1 MTCQVK
7 QILDESKLIDPYN
20 RHITYL
26 RLSVTDR
33 CDLRCTYCMS
43 EKMTFL
49 NKSEILTFEE
59 MYKLCRGF
67 IRLGIKKIRITGGE
81 PLVRKGI
88 MELFEMLNPHLSS
101 DFEELTL
108 TTNGT
113 QLHKFANKLYF
124 NGVKRINVSLDTL
137 DGKKFKQIT
146 RLGNLE
152 DVLSGIEAAKNAG
165 LKIKIN
171 CVALKNI
178 NDDEIEDFIN
188 WCIESD
194 FNLTFIETMPMGDIG
209 NENRLDHFLPLD
221 ELKKNISKKFE
232 LEDISFSSGGPAK
245 YSKIKGSDIKL
256 GFITPLSHNF
266 CSSCNRIRI
275 DATGVLHQ
283 CLGQSNSLD
292 FRKILRNTSST
303 EEDLIENIRKAIKY
317 KPEKH
322 SFAYDFS
329 NENIEGKINRH
340 MSLTGGVVNFKK
352 VRFHA
357 WNKNSLHFLV
367 LSLKD

>member
-1 MTCQVK
+1 MKKPVN
-7 QILDESKLIDPYN
+7 KLLKDNTLVDPFN

-33 CDLRCTYCMS
+33 CDLRCTYCMP

-49 NKSEILTFEE
+49 NKKELLTFEE
-59 MYKLCRGF
+59 MYKICSGF
-67 IRLGIKKIRITGGE
+67 IHLGIKKIRITGGE

-88 MELFEMLNPHLSS
+88 IDFFKMLKPHLSS
-101 DFEELTL
+101 DLEEITL

-113 QLHKFANKLYF
+113 QLHRFANDLYS
-124 NGVKRINVSLDTL
+124 NGVKRVNVSLDTL
-137 DGKKFKQIT
+137 DQKKFKNIT
-146 RLGNLE
+146 RLGNLQ
-152 DVLSGIEAAKNAG
+152 DVLLGIQAAKDAN

-178 NDDEIEDFIN
+178 NDDEIDDFIN
-188 WCIESD
+188 WCMESD
-194 FNLTFIETMPMGDIG
+194 FDLTFIETMPMGDIG
-209 NENRLDHFLPLD
+209 NENRLDHFLALD
-221 ELKKNISKKFE
+221 VLKKNISSKFE

-245 YSKIKGSDIKL
+245 YTRIKGSNIKL

-292 FRKILRNTSST
+292 FRQILRDPSST
-303 EEDLIENIRKAIKY
+303 DADLIENIRKAIKH

-329 NENIEGKINRH
+329 KEHIEGKMDRH
-340 MSLTGGVVNFKK
+340 MSLTGG
-352 VRFHA
+352 
-357 WNKNSLHFLV
+357 
-367 LSLKD
+367 

>member
-1 MTCQVK
+1 MTYQVK
-7 QILDESKLIDPYN
+7 QILENSNLIDPFN

-33 CDLRCTYCMS
+33 CDLRCTYCMP

-49 NKSEILTFEE
+49 NKKEVLSFEE
-59 MYKLCRGF
+59 MYKLCSGF
-67 IRLGIKKIRITGGE
+67 IQLGIKKIRITGGE

-88 MELFEMLNPHLSS
+88 MHFFEMLSPHLSS
-101 DFEELTL
+101 QLEELTL

-113 QLHKFANKLYF
+113 QLNKYASQLYA
-124 NGVKRINVSLDTL
+124 NGVRRINISLDTL
-137 DGKKFKQIT
+137 DPKRFKNIT
-146 RLGNLE
+146 RIGSLQ
-152 DVLSGIEAAKNAG
+152 DVLSGIEAAKDAN

-178 NDDEIEDFIN
+178 NDDEVDEFIN
-188 WCIESD
+188 WCIKKD
-194 FNLTFIETMPMGDIG
+194 FDLTFIETMPMGDIG
-209 NENRLDHFLPLD
+209 NETRLNHFLSLD
-221 ELKKNISKKFE
+221 ELKKSISSKFD

-245 YSKIKGSDIKL
+245 YSRIKGSDIKL

-266 CSSCNRIRI
+266 CSSCNRIRV

-292 FRKILRNTSST
+292 FRKILRDPGTT
-303 EEDLIENIRKAIKY
+303 DADLLENIRKSIKQ

-322 SFAYDFS
+322 SFAYDLS
-329 NENIEGKINRH
+329 QERIEGKIDRH
-340 MSLTGGVVNFKK
+340 MSLTGG
-352 VRFHA
+352 
-357 WNKNSLHFLV
+357 
-367 LSLKD
+367 

>member
-1 MTCQVK
+1 MTDQVNK
-7 QILDESKLIDPYN
+7 LLDNSKLIDPFN
-20 RHITYL
+20 RRITYL

-33 CDLRCTYCMS
+33 CDLRCTYCMP

-49 NKSEILTFEE
+49 NKKEVLTFEE

-67 IRLGIKKIRITGGE
+67 IQLGIKKIRITGGE

-88 MELFEMLNPHLSS
+88 LEFFEMLKPHLSS
-101 DFEELTL
+101 DLDELTL
-108 TTNGT
+108 TTNAT
-113 QLHKFANKLYF
+113 QLHKYAKQLYS
-124 NGVKRINVSLDTL
+124 NGVRRINISLDTL
-137 DGKKFKQIT
+137 DEKKFKDIT
-146 RLGNLE
+146 RLGNLK
-152 DVLSGIEAAKNAG
+152 DVLLGIEAAKDAN

-178 NDDEIEDFIN
+178 NDDEIDDFIN
-188 WCIESD
+188 WCIKNHFD
-194 FNLTFIETMPMGDIG
+194 LTFIETMPMGDIG
-209 NENRLDHFLPLD
+209 NEKRLDHFLPLD
-221 ELKKNISKKFE
+221 ALKKKISSKFE

-292 FRKILRNTSST
+292 FRKILRGLGST
-303 EEDLIENIRKAIKY
+303 DAELVENIRLAIKQ

-322 SFAYDFS
+322 SFAYDVS
-329 NENIEGKINRH
+329 NEHIGGMMNRH
-340 MSLTGGVVNFKK
+340 MSLTGG
-352 VRFHA
+352 
-357 WNKNSLHFLV
+357 
-367 LSLKD
+367 

>member
-1 MTCQVK
+1 MINQVNE
-7 QILDESKLIDPYN
+7 LMGNNMLVDPFN
-20 RHITYL
+20 RNITYL

-33 CDLRCTYCMS
+33 CDLRCTYCMP

-49 NKSEILTFEE
+49 NKKEVLSFEE
-59 MYKLCRGF
+59 MYKLCSGF
-67 IRLGIKKIRITGGE
+67 IKLGIKKIRITGGE

-88 MELFEMLNPHLSS
+88 MDFFEMLNSRLSS
-101 DFEELTL
+101 HLEELTL

-113 QLHKFANKLYF
+113 QLHKYASQLYAF
-124 NGVKRINVSLDTL
+124 GVRRLNISLDTL
-137 DGKKFKQIT
+137 DPKKFKQIT
-146 RLGNLE
+146 RIGSLE
-152 DVLSGIEAAKNAG
+152 DVLLGIEAAKEAN

-178 NDDEIEDFIN
+178 NDDEIDKFIN
-188 WCIESD
+188 WCIRKD
-194 FNLTFIETMPMGDIG
+194 FDLTFIETMPMGDIG
-209 NENRLDHFLPLD
+209 NETRLNHFLSLD
-221 ELKKNISKKFE
+221 ELKKSVSSKFE

-245 YSKIKGSDIKL
+245 YSKIKGSTIKL

-292 FRKILRNTSST
+292 FRKILRGSDST
-303 EEDLIENIRKAIKY
+303 DTELVKNIRLAIKQ

-329 NENIEGKINRH
+329 NEHIEGMMKRH
-340 MSLTGGVVNFKK
+340 MSLTGG
-352 VRFHA
+352 
-357 WNKNSLHFLV
+357 
-367 LSLKD
+367 

>member
-1 MTCQVK
+1 MTDQVA
-7 QILDESKLIDPYN
+7 QLLDSSKLIDPFN

-33 CDLRCTYCMS
+33 CDLRCTYCMP

-49 NKSEILTFEE
+49 NKKAVLTFEE
-59 MYKLCRGF
+59 MYRLCSGF
-67 IRLGIKKIRITGGE
+67 IQLGIKKIRITGGE

-88 MELFEMLNPHLSS
+88 IDFFEMLKPHLSS
-101 DFEELTL
+101 NLEELTL

-113 QLHKFANKLYF
+113 QLHKFASQLYS

-137 DGKKFKQIT
+137 DPEKFKLIT
-146 RLGNLE
+146 RIGKLQ
-152 DVLSGIEAAKNAG
+152 DVLLGIEAAKEAN

-171 CVALKNI
+171 CVALNNI
-178 NDDEIEDFIN
+178 NDDEIDNFID
-188 WCIESD
+188 WCIKND
-194 FNLTFIETMPMGDIG
+194 FDLTFIETMPMGDIG

-221 ELKKNISKKFE
+221 ELKKNISSMFE
-232 LEDISFSSGGPAK
+232 LKDISFSSGGPAK
-245 YSKIKGSDIKL
+245 YSMIRGSDIKL

-292 FRKILRNTSST
+292 FRKILRDPGST
-303 EEDLIENIRKAIKY
+303 DNDLIENIRKAIKY

-322 SFAYDFS
+322 SFAYDLS
-329 NENIEGKINRH
+329 KESVEGKIDRH
-340 MSLTGGVVNFKK
+340 MSLTGG
-352 VRFHA
+352 
-357 WNKNSLHFLV
+357 
-367 LSLKD
+367 

>member
-1 MTCQVK
+1 MNKPV
-7 QILDESKLIDPYN
+7 DKLFENNKLVDPFN
-20 RHITYL
+20 RQITYL

-49 NKSEILTFEE
+49 NKKEVLTFEE

-67 IRLGIKKIRITGGE
+67 IKVGIKKIRITGGE

-88 MELFEMLNPHLSS
+88 MDLFSMLKPHLSY
-101 DFEELTL
+101 DLNELTL

-113 QLHKFANKLYF
+113 QLSRYAKQLYS
-124 NGVKRINVSLDTL
+124 NGVRRINVSLDTL
-137 DGKKFKQIT
+137 DPMKFKLIT
-146 RLGNLE
+146 RVGKLQ
-152 DVLSGIEAAKNAG
+152 DVLSGIDAARDAN

-178 NDDEIEDFIN
+178 NENEIDNFIN
-188 WCIESD
+188 WCVEKD
-194 FNLTFIETMPMGDIG
+194 FDLTFIETMPMGDIG
-209 NENRLDHFLPLD
+209 NENRLNHFLSLD
-221 ELKKNISKKFE
+221 QLKKSLTSKYK
-232 LEDISFSSGGPAK
+232 LRDISLSTGGPAR
-245 YSKIKGSDIKL
+245 YSRIEGSNIKL

-266 CSSCNRIRI
+266 CSSCNRVRI

-292 FRKILRNTSST
+292 FRKILRDPFST
-303 EEDLIENIRKAIKY
+303 DEDLLENIKNSVKQ

-329 NENIEGKINRH
+329 KANIKGQINRH
-340 MSLTGGVVNFKK
+340 MSLTGG
-352 VRFHA
+352 
-357 WNKNSLHFLV
+357 
-367 LSLKD
+367 

>member
-1 MTCQVK
+1 MTDQVNK
-7 QILDESKLIDPYN
+7 LLENSKLIDPFN

-33 CDLRCTYCMS
+33 CDLRCTYCMP

-49 NKSEILTFEE
+49 NKKEVLTFEE
-59 MYKLCRGF
+59 MYKLCSGF
-67 IRLGIKKIRITGGE
+67 IHLGIKKIRITGGE

-88 MELFEMLNPHLSS
+88 MDFFEMLKPHLSS
-101 DFEELTL
+101 DLEELTL

-113 QLHKFANKLYF
+113 QLHKYASELHS
-124 NGVKRINVSLDTL
+124 NGVRRVNISLDTL
-137 DGKKFKQIT
+137 DPKKFKNIT
-146 RLGNLE
+146 RIGNLQ
-152 DVLSGIEAAKNAG
+152 DVLLGIEAAKDAN

-178 NDDEIEDFIN
+178 NDDEIDDFIN
-188 WCIESD
+188 WCIKKD
-194 FNLTFIETMPMGDIG
+194 FDLTFIETMPMGDIG
-209 NENRLDHFLPLD
+209 NENRLDHFLSLD
-221 ELKKNISKKFE
+221 ELKKNISSKFE
-232 LEDISFSSGGPAK
+232 LEDIAFSSGGPAK
-245 YSKIKGSDIKL
+245 YSRIKGSDIKL

-292 FRKILRNTSST
+292 FRKILRDPSST
-303 EEDLIENIRKAIKY
+303 DADLIENIRKAIKH

-329 NENIEGKINRH
+329 KEHIEGKMNRH
-340 MSLTGGVVNFKK
+340 MSLTGG
-352 VRFHA
+352 
-357 WNKNSLHFLV
+357 
-367 LSLKD
+367 

>member
-1 MTCQVK
+1 MTEQVK
-7 QILDESKLIDPYN
+7 KLLDKSNLIDPFN

-33 CDLRCTYCMS
+33 CDLRCTYCMP

-49 NKSEILTFEE
+49 NKKEVLTFEE
-59 MYKLCRGF
+59 MYKLCSGF
-67 IRLGIKKIRITGGE
+67 IHLGIKKIRITGGE

-88 MELFEMLNPHLSS
+88 MDFFEMLKPHLSS
-101 DFEELTL
+101 DLEELTL

-113 QLHKFANKLYF
+113 QLHKYADELYS
-124 NGVKRINVSLDTL
+124 NGVKRLNVSLDTL
-137 DGKKFKQIT
+137 DKKKFKQIT
-146 RLGNLE
+146 RLGNLQ
-152 DVLSGIEAAKNAG
+152 DVLLGIQAAKDAN

-178 NDDEIEDFIN
+178 NDNEIDDFIN
-188 WCIESD
+188 WCIKND
-194 FNLTFIETMPMGDIG
+194 FDLTFIETMPMGDIG
-209 NENRLDHFLPLD
+209 NENRLDHFLSLD
-221 ELKKNISKKFE
+221 ELKKNISSKFG

-245 YSKIKGSDIKL
+245 YTRIKGSDIKL

-266 CSSCNRIRI
+266 CSSCNRIRV

-292 FRKILRNTSST
+292 FRKILRDPNST
-303 EEDLIENIRKAIKY
+303 DADLFENIRRSIKQ

-329 NENIEGKINRH
+329 KQRIEGKIDRH
-340 MSLTGGVVNFKK
+340 MSLTGG
-352 VRFHA
+352 
-357 WNKNSLHFLV
+357 
-367 LSLKD
+367 

>member
-1 MTCQVK
+1 MIDQVNEL
-7 QILDESKLIDPYN
+7 LDNDKLIDPFN

-33 CDLRCTYCMS
+33 CDLRCTYCMP

-49 NKSEILTFEE
+49 HKKEILTFEE
-59 MYKLCRGF
+59 MYKLCSGF

-88 MELFEMLNPHLSS
+88 MDFFEMLKPHLSS
-101 DFEELTL
+101 DLEELTL

-113 QLHKFANKLYF
+113 QLHKYANKLYSY
-124 NGVKRINVSLDTL
+124 GVKRLNISLDTL
-137 DGKKFKQIT
+137 DKKKFKQIT
-146 RLGNLE
+146 RLGNLQ
-152 DVLSGIEAAKNAG
+152 DVLLGIQAAKDAN

-178 NDDEIEDFIN
+178 NDDEIDDFIN
-188 WCIESD
+188 WSVDND
-194 FNLTFIETMPMGDIG
+194 FDLTFIETMPMGDIG
-209 NENRLDHFLPLD
+209 NENRLNHFLPLD
-221 ELKKNISKKFE
+221 ELKKSISSKFE

-245 YSKIKGSDIKL
+245 YNRIIGSDIKL

-266 CSSCNRIRI
+266 CSSCNRIRV

-292 FRKILRNTSST
+292 FRKILRDPGTT
-303 EEDLIENIRKAIKY
+303 DADLLENIRKSIKQ

-322 SFAYDFS
+322 SFAYDLS
-329 NENIEGKINRH
+329 QERIEGKIDRH
-340 MSLTGGVVNFKK
+340 MSLTGG
-352 VRFHA
+352 
-357 WNKNSLHFLV
+357 
-367 LSLKD
+367 

>member
-1 MTCQVK
+1 MTNQMNELLEDKGLVDPFNR
-7 QILDESKLIDPYN
+7 QIS
-20 RHITYL
+20 YL

-33 CDLRCTYCMS
+33 CDLRCTYCMP

-49 NKSEILTFEE
+49 NKKEVLSFEE
-59 MYKLCRGF
+59 MYKLCNAF
-67 IRLGIKKIRITGGE
+67 INLGVKKIRITGGE

-88 MELFEMLNPHLSS
+88 MDFFAMLNPHLSS
-101 DFEELTL
+101 HLEELTL

-113 QLHKFANKLYF
+113 QLHKYAGQLYAH
-124 NGVKRINVSLDTL
+124 GVRRLNISLDTL
-137 DGKKFKQIT
+137 DPKKFRQIT
-146 RLGNLE
+146 RTGSLQ
-152 DVLSGIEAAKNAG
+152 DVLSGIEAAKDAN

-178 NDDEIEDFIN
+178 NDDEIDDFIN
-188 WCIESD
+188 WCVKKD
-194 FNLTFIETMPMGDIG
+194 FDLTFIETMPMGDIG
-209 NENRLDHFLPLD
+209 NETRLNHFLSLD
-221 ELKKNISKKFE
+221 ELKKSISSKFE

-266 CSSCNRIRI
+266 CSSCNRIRV

-292 FRKILRNTSST
+292 FRKILRDASYNDTK
-303 EEDLIENIRKAIKY
+303 LFENIRKSIKQ

-329 NENIEGKINRH
+329 KEHVEGTMDRH
-340 MSLTGGVVNFKK
+340 MSLTGG
-352 VRFHA
+352 
-357 WNKNSLHFLV
+357 
-367 LSLKD
+367 

>member
-1 MTCQVK
+1 MTDQVK
-7 QILDESKLIDPYN
+7 KILENSNLIDPYN

-33 CDLRCTYCMS
+33 CDLRCTYCMP

-49 NKSEILTFEE
+49 NKKEVLSFEE
-59 MYKLCRGF
+59 MYKLCSGF
-67 IRLGIKKIRITGGE
+67 IHLGIKKIRITGGE

-88 MELFEMLNPHLSS
+88 MDFFEMLSPHLSS
-101 DFEELTL
+101 ELEELTL

-113 QLHKFANKLYF
+113 QLNKYASQLYANGIRRV
-124 NGVKRINVSLDTL
+124 NISLDTL
-137 DGKKFKQIT
+137 DPKKFKNIT
-146 RLGNLE
+146 RIGSLQ
-152 DVLSGIEAAKNAG
+152 DVLLGIEAAKDAN

-178 NDDEIEDFIN
+178 NDDEVDEFIN
-188 WCIESD
+188 WCIKKD
-194 FNLTFIETMPMGDIG
+194 FDLTFIETMPMGDIG
-209 NENRLDHFLPLD
+209 NETRLNHFLSLD
-221 ELKKNISKKFE
+221 ELKKSISSKFE

-245 YSKIKGSDIKL
+245 YSRIKGSDIKL

-266 CSSCNRIRI
+266 CSNCNRIRI
-275 DATGVLHQ
+275 DATGILHQ

-292 FRKILRNTSST
+292 FRKILRDTGST
-303 EEDLIENIRKAIKY
+303 EADLFENIRKAIKH

-329 NENIEGKINRH
+329 KQHIEGKMNRH
-340 MSLTGGVVNFKK
+340 MSMTGG
-352 VRFHA
+352 
-357 WNKNSLHFLV
+357 
-367 LSLKD
+367 

>member
-1 MTCQVK
+1 MTNQVNE
-7 QILDESKLIDPYN
+7 LMRNNTLVDPFN
-20 RHITYL
+20 RNITYL

-33 CDLRCTYCMS
+33 CDLRCTYCMP

-49 NKSEILTFEE
+49 NKKEVLSFEE
-59 MYKLCRGF
+59 MYKLCSGF
-67 IRLGIKKIRITGGE
+67 IQLGIKKIRITGGE

-88 MELFEMLNPHLSS
+88 MDFFEMLNSDLSPHL
-101 DFEELTL
+101 EELTL

-113 QLHKFANKLYF
+113 QLHKYASQLYAF
-124 NGVKRINVSLDTL
+124 GVRRLNISLDTL
-137 DGKKFKQIT
+137 DPKKFKEIT
-146 RLGNLE
+146 RIGSLQ
-152 DVLSGIEAAKNAG
+152 DVFSGIEAARDAN

-178 NDDEIEDFIN
+178 NDDETDKFIN
-188 WCIESD
+188 WCVKND
-194 FNLTFIETMPMGDIG
+194 FDLTFIETMPMGDIG
-209 NENRLDHFLPLD
+209 NETRLNHFLSLD
-221 ELKKNISKKFE
+221 ELKKSISLKFK

-245 YSKIKGSDIKL
+245 YSKIKGSTIKL

-266 CSSCNRIRI
+266 CSSCNRVRV

-292 FRKILRNTSST
+292 FRKILRDPSYNETVLF
-303 EEDLIENIRKAIKY
+303 EHIRKSIGQ

-329 NENIEGKINRH
+329 KEHVEGTMDRH
-340 MSLTGGVVNFKK
+340 MSLTGG
-352 VRFHA
+352 
-357 WNKNSLHFLV
+357 
-367 LSLKD
+367 

>member
-1 MTCQVK
+1 MTDQVK
-7 QILDESKLIDPYN
+7 QILENSNLIDPFN

-33 CDLRCTYCMS
+33 CDLRCTYCMP

-49 NKSEILTFEE
+49 NKKEVLSFEE
-59 MYKLCRGF
+59 MYKLCSGF
-67 IRLGIKKIRITGGE
+67 IQLGIKKIRITGGE

-88 MELFEMLNPHLSS
+88 MDFFEMLSPHLSS
-101 DFEELTL
+101 ELEELTL

-113 QLHKFANKLYF
+113 QLNKYASQLYA
-124 NGVKRINVSLDTL
+124 NGVRRVNISLDSL
-137 DGKKFKQIT
+137 DPKKFKNIT
-146 RLGNLE
+146 RIGSLQ
-152 DVLSGIEAAKNAG
+152 DVLLGIEAAKDAN

-178 NDDEIEDFIN
+178 NDDEVDEFIN
-188 WCIESD
+188 WCVKKD
-194 FNLTFIETMPMGDIG
+194 FDLTFIETMPMGDIG
-209 NENRLDHFLPLD
+209 NETRLNHFLSLD
-221 ELKKNISKKFE
+221 ELKKSISSKFE

-245 YSKIKGSDIKL
+245 YSRIKGSDIKL

-266 CSSCNRIRI
+266 CSSCNRIRV

-292 FRKILRNTSST
+292 FRKILRDSSST
-303 EEDLIENIRKAIKY
+303 NAALIEKIKKAIKH

-329 NENIEGKINRH
+329 NEHIEGKMNRH
-340 MSLTGGVVNFKK
+340 MSLTGG
-352 VRFHA
+352 
-357 WNKNSLHFLV
+357 
-367 LSLKD
+367 

>member
-1 MTCQVK
+1 MTDQVK
-7 QILDESKLIDPYN
+7 QILENSNLIDPFN

-33 CDLRCTYCMS
+33 CDLRCTYCMP

-49 NKSEILTFEE
+49 NKKEVLSFEE
-59 MYKLCRGF
+59 MYKLCSGF
-67 IRLGIKKIRITGGE
+67 IQLGIKKIRITGGE

-88 MELFEMLNPHLSS
+88 MDFFEMLSPHLSS
-101 DFEELTL
+101 QLEELTL

-113 QLHKFANKLYF
+113 QLNKYASQLYA
-124 NGVKRINVSLDTL
+124 NGVRRINISLDTL
-137 DGKKFKQIT
+137 DPKKFKNIT
-146 RLGNLE
+146 RIGSLQ
-152 DVLSGIEAAKNAG
+152 DVLLGIEAAKDAN

-178 NDDEIEDFIN
+178 NDDEVDEFIN
-188 WCIESD
+188 WCVKKD
-194 FNLTFIETMPMGDIG
+194 FDLTFIETMPMGDIG
-209 NENRLDHFLPLD
+209 NETRLNHFLSLD
-221 ELKKNISKKFE
+221 ELKKSISLKFE

-245 YSKIKGSDIKL
+245 YSRIKGSDIKL

-266 CSSCNRIRI
+266 CSSCNRIRV

-292 FRKILRNTSST
+292 FRKILRDPGTT
-303 EEDLIENIRKAIKY
+303 DADLLENIRKSIKQ

-322 SFAYDFS
+322 SFAYDLS
-329 NENIEGKINRH
+329 QERIEGKIDRH
-340 MSLTGGVVNFKK
+340 MSLTGG
-352 VRFHA
+352 
-357 WNKNSLHFLV
+357 
-367 LSLKD
+367 